1 MLGKKIGLVAFI
13 VMIMGILMSCGT
25 KKEETKQSET
35 QTKTEGTEITMMVPD
50 WGVPT
55 EAMLE
60 DFKKESG
67 ITVKVLPTSWDDIK
81 SKVAVAAAGKK
92 AVADIIEV
100 DWSWV
105 GEFVSAGWLEELQL
119 DPETVK
125 DIPSISSFEVNKK
138 IYAVPYAN
146 DLRVGFLNK
155 KMLEK
160 AGVNTIPATW
170 EDLEK
175 VMDQL
180 KAKGVVNHPLLF
192 PMNPEEKTTT
202 SFLTLAFT
210 RSGIV
215 FDNDDTLNKDS
226 VLDALQTLERLLK
239 KGYID
244 PMTPSMPGMDVFK
257 GIINGKGAFL
267 VGPTFF
273 ITSSNNPKES
283 SVVGEIVT
291 IPLPGKGKTSYR
303 TIAFTEAVGISSYSE
318 NKEAA
323 KKFLDWMNRP
333 EIQLRLNKEID
344 NIPTRT
350 SVIEKMVKDGILG
363 TEAGSLVEQSK
374 IVASPVPNGV
384 PKYYTKMST
393 EIFNIVSQLGQG
405 KLTAEQAADLMVE
418 KVNALAKENK

>member
-1 MLGKKIGLVAFI
+1 MFRKFGLMAII
-13 VMIMGILMSCGT
+13 VIIMGIIISCGE
-25 KKEETKQSET
+25 KKEETKP
-35 QTKTEGTEITMMVPD
+35 QTEKKTEGTEITLMVPD

-105 GEFVSAGWLEELQL
+105 GEFVSAGWLEELNPSEEL
-119 DPETVK
+119 IK

-138 IYAVPYAN
+138 IYAIPYAN

-160 AGVNTIPATW
+160 AGVTTIPSTW
-170 EDLEK
+170 EEMEK

-180 KAKGVVNHPLLF
+180 KAKGVVKYPLQF
-192 PMNPEEKTTT
+192 PLNPEEKTTT

-210 RSGIV
+210 RNGIV
-215 FDNDDTLNKDS
+215 FNNDNTLNKES
-226 VLDALQTLERLLK
+226 VLDALQTIERQLK

-244 PMTPSMPGMDVFK
+244 PMTPSTPGMDVFK

-273 ITSSNNPKES
+273 ITSSNDPKES

-291 IPLPGKGKTSYR
+291 IPLPGKGKPADR
-303 TIAFTEAVGISSYSE
+303 TIAFTEAIGISSFSE

-323 KKFLDWMNRP
+323 KKFLEWMNRP
-333 EIQLRLNKEID
+333 EIQLRLNKEIN

-350 SVIEKMVKDGILG
+350 SVIEKMVKEGILK
-363 TEAGSLVEQSK
+363 ENAGSLVEQSK
-374 IVASPVPNGV
+374 IVASPFPNGV
-384 PKYYTKMST
+384 PKYYTRMST
-393 EIFNIVSQLGQG
+393 EIFNIVNQLGQG

>member
-1 MLGKKIGLVAFI
+1 
-13 VMIMGILMSCGT
+13 
-25 KKEETKQSET
+25 
-35 QTKTEGTEITMMVPD
+35 MVPD

-105 GEFVSAGWLEELQL
+105 GEFVSAGWLEELN
-119 DPETVK
+119 PEEELVK
-125 DIPSISSFEVNKK
+125 DISSISSFSVNNK
-138 IYAVPYAN
+138 IYAIPYAN

-160 AGVNTIPATW
+160 AGINTTPSNW
-170 EDLEK
+170 EELEET
-175 VMDQL
+175 MEQL
-180 KAKGVVNHPLLF
+180 KAKGVIKYPLLF
-192 PMNPEEKTTT
+192 PLNPEEKTTT

-215 FDNDDTLNKDS
+215 FNDDNTINKES
-226 VLDALQTLERLLK
+226 ILDALETIERQLK

-244 PMTPSMPGMDVFK
+244 PASPSTPGIDTFK
-257 GIINGKGAFL
+257 GIINAKGAFL

-283 SVVGEIVT
+283 SVVGEIIT
-291 IPLPGKGKTSYR
+291 IPLPGKGKMADR
-303 TIAFTEAVGISSYSE
+303 TIAFTEAIGISSYSE

-323 KKFLDWMNRP
+323 KKYLEWINRP
-333 EIQLRLNKEID
+333 ENQLRLNKEID

-350 SVIEKMVKDGILG
+350 SVIEQMVKDGILQAS
-363 TEAGSLVEQSK
+363 AGSLVEQSK
-374 IVASPVPNGV
+374 IVASPFPKGV
-384 PKYYTKMST
+384 PKYYTRMST

-405 KLTAEQAADLMVE
+405 KLTAEQAANQMAE
-418 KVNALAKENK
+418 KVDALAKENK

>member
-1 MLGKKIGLVAFI
+1 MFRKFGLMAII
-13 VMIMGILMSCGT
+13 VIIMGIIISCGE
-25 KKEETKQSET
+25 KKEETKP
-35 QTKTEGTEITMMVPD
+35 QTEKKTEGTEITLMVPD

-105 GEFVSAGWLEELQL
+105 GEFVSAGWLEELNPSEEL
-119 DPETVK
+119 IK

-138 IYAVPYAN
+138 IYAIPYAN

-160 AGVNTIPATW
+160 AGVTTIPSTW
-170 EDLEK
+170 EEMEK
-175 VMDQL
+175 MMDQL
-180 KAKGVVNHPLLF
+180 KAKGVVKYPLQF
-192 PMNPEEKTTT
+192 PLNPEEKTTT

-210 RSGIV
+210 RNGIV
-215 FDNDDTLNKDS
+215 FNNDNTLNKES
-226 VLDALQTLERLLK
+226 VLDALQTIERQLK

-244 PMTPSMPGMDVFK
+244 PMTPSTPGMDVFK

-273 ITSSNNPKES
+273 ITSSNDPKES

-291 IPLPGKGKTSYR
+291 IPLPGKGKPADR
-303 TIAFTEAVGISSYSE
+303 TIAFTEAIGISSFSE

-323 KKFLDWMNRP
+323 KKFLEWMNRP
-333 EIQLRLNKEID
+333 EIQLRLNKEIN

-350 SVIEKMVKDGILG
+350 SVIEKMVKEGILK
-363 TEAGSLVEQSK
+363 ENAGSLVEQSK
-374 IVASPVPNGV
+374 IVASPFPNGV
-384 PKYYTKMST
+384 PKYYTRMST
-393 EIFNIVSQLGQG
+393 EIFNIVNQLGQG

>member
-1 MLGKKIGLVAFI
+1 MFKKFGLMAVIA
-13 VMIMGILMSCGT
+13 MIMGIIISCGE
-25 KKEETKQSET
+25 KKEETKP
-35 QTKTEGTEITMMVPD
+35 QTEKKTEGTEITLMVPD

-105 GEFVSAGWLEELQL
+105 GEFVSAGWLEELNPSEEL
-119 DPETVK
+119 IK

-138 IYAVPYAN
+138 IYAIPYAN

-160 AGVNTIPATW
+160 AGITTVPSTW
-170 EDLEK
+170 EEMEK
-175 VMDQL
+175 AMDQL
-180 KAKGVVNHPLLF
+180 KAKGVVKYPLQF
-192 PMNPEEKTTT
+192 PLNPEEKTTT

-210 RSGIV
+210 RNGIV
-215 FDNDDTLNKDS
+215 FNNDNTLNKES
-226 VLDALQTLERLLK
+226 VLDALQTIERQLK

-244 PMTPSMPGMDVFK
+244 PMTPSTPGMDVFK

-273 ITSSNNPKES
+273 ITSSNDPKES

-291 IPLPGKGKTSYR
+291 IPLPGKGKPADR
-303 TIAFTEAVGISSYSE
+303 TIAFTEAIGISSFSE

-323 KKFLDWMNRP
+323 KKFLEWMNRP
-333 EIQLRLNKEID
+333 EIQLRLNKEIN

-350 SVIEKMVKDGILG
+350 SVIEKMVKEGILK
-363 TEAGSLVEQSK
+363 ENAGSLVEQSK
-374 IVASPVPNGV
+374 IVASPFPNGV
-384 PKYYTKMST
+384 PKYYTRMST
-393 EIFNIVSQLGQG
+393 EIFNIVNQLGQG
-405 KLTAEQAADLMVE
+405 KLTAEQAADLMVK

>member
-1 MLGKKIGLVAFI
+1 
-13 VMIMGILMSCGT
+13 
-25 KKEETKQSET
+25 
-35 QTKTEGTEITMMVPD
+35 MVPD

-105 GEFVSAGWLEELQL
+105 GEFVSAGWLEELTPAEEL
-119 DPETVK
+119 IK

-138 IYAVPYAN
+138 IYAIPYAN

-160 AGVNTIPATW
+160 AGIKDIPSTW
-170 EDLEK
+170 EEMEK

-180 KAKGVVNHPLLF
+180 KDKGVVKYPLQF
-192 PMNPEEKTTT
+192 PLNPEEKTTT

-210 RSGIV
+210 RNGVV
-215 FDNDDTLNKDS
+215 FNNDDTLNRDS
-226 VLDALQTLERLLK
+226 VLDALQTIERQLK

-244 PMTPSMPGMDVFK
+244 PATPSTPGMDIFK

-283 SVVGEIVT
+283 SVVGEIIT
-291 IPLPGKGKTSYR
+291 IPLPGKGKVADR
-303 TIAFTEAVGISSYSE
+303 TIAFTEALGISSFSE

-323 KKFLDWMNRP
+323 KKFLEWMNRP

-350 SVIEKMVKDGILG
+350 SVIEKMVKEGILK
-363 TEAGSLVEQSK
+363 ENAGSLVEQSK
-374 IVASPVPNGV
+374 IVASPFPNGV
-384 PKYYTKMST
+384 PKYYTRMST
-393 EIFNIVSQLGQG
+393 KIFNIVNQLGQG
-405 KLTAEQAADLMVE
+405 KLTVEQAADLMVE
-418 KVNALAKENK
+418 KVDALAKGNK

>member
-1 MLGKKIGLVAFI
+1 MFKKFGLMAVIA
-13 VMIMGILMSCGT
+13 MIMGIIISCGE
-25 KKEETKQSET
+25 KKEETKP
-35 QTKTEGTEITMMVPD
+35 QTEKKTEGTEITLMVPD

-92 AVADIIEV
+92 AVANIIEV

-105 GEFVSAGWLEELQL
+105 GEFVSAGWLEELNPSEEL
-119 DPETVK
+119 IK

-138 IYAVPYAN
+138 IYAIPYAN

-160 AGVNTIPATW
+160 AGITTIPSTW
-170 EDLEK
+170 EEMEK

-180 KAKGVVNHPLLF
+180 KAKGVIKYPLQF
-192 PMNPEEKTTT
+192 PLNPEEKTTT

-210 RSGIV
+210 RNGIV
-215 FDNDDTLNKDS
+215 FNNDNTLNKES
-226 VLDALQTLERLLK
+226 VLDALQTIERQLK

-244 PMTPSMPGMDVFK
+244 PMTPSTPGMDVFK

-273 ITSSNNPKES
+273 ITSSNDPKES

-291 IPLPGKGKTSYR
+291 IPLPGKGKPADR
-303 TIAFTEAVGISSYSE
+303 TIAFTEAIGISSFSE

-323 KKFLDWMNRP
+323 KKFLEWMNRP
-333 EIQLRLNKEID
+333 EIQLRLNKEIN

-350 SVIEKMVKDGILG
+350 SVIEKMVKEGILK
-363 TEAGSLVEQSK
+363 ENAGSLVEQSK
-374 IVASPVPNGV
+374 IVASPFPNGV
-384 PKYYTKMST
+384 PKYYTRMST
-393 EIFNIVSQLGQG
+393 EIFNIVNQLGQG
-405 KLTAEQAADLMVE
+405 KLTAEQAADLMVK

>member
-1 MLGKKIGLVAFI
+1 MFKKFRLMAII
-13 VMIMGILMSCGT
+13 VIIMGIIISCGE
-25 KKEETKQSET
+25 KKEETKP
-35 QTKTEGTEITMMVPD
+35 QTEKKTEGTEITLMVPD

-105 GEFVSAGWLEELQL
+105 GEFVSAGWLEELNPSEEL
-119 DPETVK
+119 IK

-138 IYAVPYAN
+138 IYAIPYAN

-160 AGVNTIPATW
+160 AGVTTIPSTW
-170 EDLEK
+170 EEMEK

-180 KAKGVVNHPLLF
+180 KAKGVVKYPLQF
-192 PMNPEEKTTT
+192 PLNPEEKTTT

-210 RSGIV
+210 RNGIV
-215 FDNDDTLNKDS
+215 FNNDNTLNKES
-226 VLDALQTLERLLK
+226 VLDALQTIERQLK

-244 PMTPSMPGMDVFK
+244 PMTPSTPGMDVFK

-273 ITSSNNPKES
+273 ITSSNDPKES

-291 IPLPGKGKTSYR
+291 IPLPGKGKPADR
-303 TIAFTEAVGISSYSE
+303 TIAFTEAIGISSFSK

-323 KKFLDWMNRP
+323 KKFLEWMNRP
-333 EIQLRLNKEID
+333 EIQLRLNKEIN

-350 SVIEKMVKDGILG
+350 SVIEKMVKEGILK
-363 TEAGSLVEQSK
+363 ENAGSLVEQSK
-374 IVASPVPNGV
+374 IVASPFPNGV
-384 PKYYTKMST
+384 PKYYTRMST
-393 EIFNIVSQLGQG
+393 EIFNIVNQIGQG

-418 KVNALAKENK
+418 KVNALAKESK

>member
-1 MLGKKIGLVAFI
+1 MFRKFGLMAVI
-13 VMIMGILMSCGT
+13 VIIMGIIISCGE
-25 KKEETKQSET
+25 KKEETKP
-35 QTKTEGTEITMMVPD
+35 QTEKKTEGTEITLMVPD

-105 GEFVSAGWLEELQL
+105 GEFVSAGWLEELNPSEEL
-119 DPETVK
+119 IK

-138 IYAVPYAN
+138 IYAIPYAN

-160 AGVNTIPATW
+160 AGVTTIPSTW
-170 EDLEK
+170 EEMEK

-180 KAKGVVNHPLLF
+180 KAKGVVKYPLQF
-192 PMNPEEKTTT
+192 PLNPEEKTTT

-210 RSGIV
+210 RNGIV
-215 FDNDDTLNKDS
+215 FNNDNTLNKES
-226 VLDALQTLERLLK
+226 VLDALQTIERQLK

-244 PMTPSMPGMDVFK
+244 PMTPSIPGMDVFK

-273 ITSSNNPKES
+273 ITSSNDPKES

-291 IPLPGKGKTSYR
+291 IPLPGKGKPADR
-303 TIAFTEAVGISSYSE
+303 TIAFTEAIGISSFSE

-323 KKFLDWMNRP
+323 KKFLEWMNRP
-333 EIQLRLNKEID
+333 EIQLRLNKEIN

-350 SVIEKMVKDGILG
+350 SVIEKMVKEGILK
-363 TEAGSLVEQSK
+363 ENAGSLVEQSK
-374 IVASPVPNGV
+374 IVASPFPNGV
-384 PKYYTKMST
+384 PKYYTRMST
-393 EIFNIVSQLGQG
+393 EIFNIVNQLGQG

>member
-1 MLGKKIGLVAFI
+1 MFKKFGLMAVIA
-13 VMIMGILMSCGT
+13 MIMGIIISCGE
-25 KKEETKQSET
+25 KKEETKP
-35 QTKTEGTEITMMVPD
+35 QTEKKTEGTEITLMVPD

-105 GEFVSAGWLEELQL
+105 GEFVSAGWLEELNPSEEL
-119 DPETVK
+119 IK

-138 IYAVPYAN
+138 IYAIPYAN

-160 AGVNTIPATW
+160 AGVTTIPSTW
-170 EDLEK
+170 EEMEK

-180 KAKGVVNHPLLF
+180 KAKGVVKYPLQF
-192 PMNPEEKTTT
+192 PLNPEEKTTT

-210 RSGIV
+210 RNGIV
-215 FDNDDTLNKDS
+215 FNNDNTLNKES
-226 VLDALQTLERLLK
+226 VLDALQTIERQLK

-244 PMTPSMPGMDVFK
+244 PMTPSTPGIDVFK

-273 ITSSNNPKES
+273 ITSSNDPKES

-291 IPLPGKGKTSYR
+291 IPLPGKGKPADR
-303 TIAFTEAVGISSYSE
+303 TIAFTEAIGISSFSE

-323 KKFLDWMNRP
+323 KKFLEWMNRP
-333 EIQLRLNKEID
+333 EIQLRLNKEIN

-350 SVIEKMVKDGILG
+350 SVIEKMVKEGILK
-363 TEAGSLVEQSK
+363 ENAGSLVEQSK
-374 IVASPVPNGV
+374 IVASPFPNGV
-384 PKYYTKMST
+384 PKYYTRMST
-393 EIFNIVSQLGQG
+393 EIFNIVNQLGQG
-405 KLTAEQAADLMVE
+405 KLTAEQAADLMVK

>member
-1 MLGKKIGLVAFI
+1 MFKKFGLMAVIA
-13 VMIMGILMSCGT
+13 MIMGIIISCGE
-25 KKEETKQSET
+25 KKEETKP
-35 QTKTEGTEITMMVPD
+35 QTEKKTEGTEITLMVPD

-105 GEFVSAGWLEELQL
+105 GEFVSAGWLEELNPSEEL
-119 DPETVK
+119 IK

-138 IYAVPYAN
+138 IYAIPYAN

-160 AGVNTIPATW
+160 AGVTTIPSTW
-170 EDLEK
+170 EEMEK

-180 KAKGVVNHPLLF
+180 KAKGVVKYPLQF
-192 PMNPEEKTTT
+192 PLNPEEKTTT

-210 RSGIV
+210 RNGIV
-215 FDNDDTLNKDS
+215 FNNDNTLNKES
-226 VLDALQTLERLLK
+226 VLDALQTIERQLK

-244 PMTPSMPGMDVFK
+244 PMTPSTPGMDVFK

-273 ITSSNNPKES
+273 ITSSNDPKES

-291 IPLPGKGKTSYR
+291 IPLPGKGKPADR
-303 TIAFTEAVGISSYSE
+303 TIAFTEAIGISSFSK

-323 KKFLDWMNRP
+323 KKFLEWMNRP
-333 EIQLRLNKEID
+333 EIQLRLNKEIN

-350 SVIEKMVKDGILG
+350 SVIEKMVKEGILK
-363 TEAGSLVEQSK
+363 ENAGSLVEQSK
-374 IVASPVPNGV
+374 IVASPFPNGV
-384 PKYYTKMST
+384 PKYYTRMST
-393 EIFNIVSQLGQG
+393 EIFNIVNQIGQG

-418 KVNALAKENK
+418 KVNALAKESK

>member
-1 MLGKKIGLVAFI
+1 MFKKFGLMAVIA
-13 VMIMGILMSCGT
+13 MIMGIIISCGE
-25 KKEETKQSET
+25 KKEETKP
-35 QTKTEGTEITMMVPD
+35 QTEKKTEGTEITLMVPD

-105 GEFVSAGWLEELQL
+105 GEFVSAGWLEELNPSEEL
-119 DPETVK
+119 IK

-138 IYAVPYAN
+138 IYAIPYAN

-160 AGVNTIPATW
+160 AGITTVPSTW
-170 EDLEK
+170 EEMEK
-175 VMDQL
+175 AMDQL
-180 KAKGVVNHPLLF
+180 KAKGVVKYPLQF
-192 PMNPEEKTTT
+192 PLNPEEKTTT

-210 RSGIV
+210 RNGIV
-215 FDNDDTLNKDS
+215 FNNDNTLNKES
-226 VLDALQTLERLLK
+226 VLDALQTIERQLK

-244 PMTPSMPGMDVFK
+244 PMTPSTPGMDVFK

-273 ITSSNNPKES
+273 ITSSNDPKES

-291 IPLPGKGKTSYR
+291 IPLPGKGKPADR
-303 TIAFTEAVGISSYSE
+303 TIAFTEAIGISSFSE

-323 KKFLDWMNRP
+323 KKFLEWMNRP
-333 EIQLRLNKEID
+333 EIQLRLNKEIN

-350 SVIEKMVKDGILG
+350 SVIEKMVKEGILK
-363 TEAGSLVEQSK
+363 ENAGSLVEQSK
-374 IVASPVPNGV
+374 IVALPFPNGV
-384 PKYYTKMST
+384 PKYYTRMST
-393 EIFNIVSQLGQG
+393 EIFNIVNQLGQG
-405 KLTAEQAADLMVE
+405 KLTAEQAADLMVK

>member
-1 MLGKKIGLVAFI
+1 MFKKFGLMAVI
-13 VMIMGILMSCGT
+13 VMIMGIIISCGE
-25 KKEETKQSET
+25 KKEETKP
-35 QTKTEGTEITMMVPD
+35 QTEKKTEGTEITLMVPD

-105 GEFVSAGWLEELQL
+105 GEFVSAGWLEELNPSEEL
-119 DPETVK
+119 IK

-138 IYAVPYAN
+138 IYAIPYAN

-160 AGVNTIPATW
+160 AGITTVPSTW
-170 EDLEK
+170 EEMEK
-175 VMDQL
+175 AMNQL
-180 KAKGVVNHPLLF
+180 KAKGVVEYPLQF
-192 PMNPEEKTTT
+192 PLNPEEKTTT

-210 RSGIV
+210 RNGIV
-215 FDNDDTLNKDS
+215 FNNDNTLNKES
-226 VLDALQTLERLLK
+226 VLDALQTIERQLK

-244 PMTPSMPGMDVFK
+244 PMTPSTPGMDVFK

-273 ITSSNNPKES
+273 ITSSNDPKES

-291 IPLPGKGKTSYR
+291 IPLPGKGKAADR
-303 TIAFTEAVGISSYSE
+303 TIAFTEAIGISSFSE

-323 KKFLDWMNRP
+323 KKFLEWMNRP
-333 EIQLRLNKEID
+333 EIQLRLNKEIN

-350 SVIEKMVKDGILG
+350 SVIEKMIKEGILK
-363 TEAGSLVEQSK
+363 ENAGSLVEQCK
-374 IVASPVPNGV
+374 IVASPFLNGV
-384 PKYYTKMST
+384 PKYYTRMST
-393 EIFNIVSQLGQG
+393 EIFNIVNQLGQG

>member
-1 MLGKKIGLVAFI
+1 MKKLRLAGLLIMVIGLLI
-13 VMIMGILMSCGT
+13 SCGG
-25 KKEETKQSET
+25 KKEEEKKQTEA
-35 QTKTEGTEITMMVPD
+35 KTEGTEITLMVPD

-100 DWSWV
+100 DWSWT
-105 GEFVSAGWLEELQL
+105 GEFVSAGWLEELNPDEEL
-119 DPETVK
+119 VK
-125 DIPSISSFEVNKK
+125 DISSISSFSVNNK
-138 IYAVPYAN
+138 IYAIPYAN

-160 AGVNTIPATW
+160 AGITATPSNW
-170 EDLEK
+170 EELEET
-175 VMDQL
+175 MGQL
-180 KAKGVVNHPLLF
+180 KSKGVIEYPLLF
-192 PMNPEEKTTT
+192 PLNPEEKTTT

-210 RSGIV
+210 RNGIV
-215 FDNDDTLNKDS
+215 FNDDNTLNRES
-226 VLDALQTLERLLK
+226 ILDALQTIERQLK

-244 PMTPSMPGMDVFK
+244 PASSTTPGIDTFK

-267 VGPTFF
+267 VGPTYF

-291 IPLPGKGKTSYR
+291 IPLPGKGKASDR
-303 TIAFTEAVGISSYSE
+303 TIAFTEAVGISSFSE

-323 KKFLDWMNRP
+323 KKYLEWINRP
-333 EIQLRLNKEID
+333 ENQLRLNKEIS

-350 SVIEKMVKDGILG
+350 SVIEKMVKDGLLQAN
-363 TEAGSLVEQSK
+363 AGSLVEQSK
-374 IVASPVPNGV
+374 IVASPFPNGV
-384 PKYYTKMST
+384 PKYYTRMST
-393 EIFNIVSQLGQG
+393 EIFNIVNQLGQG
-405 KLTAEQAADLMVE
+405 KLTAEQAADQMVE